1 MPPSRS
7 HHRPRCLDVRSYP
20 ESRHSSAR
28 AADAAGIDR
37 SRSRQQLA
45 RFMGR
50 KSLIVL
56 CATVLLG
63 GGGCVSTSSSS
74 IDAPTQASAP
84 NYRAIIAK
92 SLKAKPDFHSPSVP
106 SGSTYF
112 TDRGG
117 IFLDDKNIENVE
129 VSDAIRMVQT
139 NFFGWAWETCIRLNV
154 TNSPATYAVFISDGR
169 VVDARAANPTDNCE
183 GNYAPLEIKDE
194 SNGQVSRPTRKTP
207 KSGH

>member
-1 MPPSRS
+1 
-7 HHRPRCLDVRSYP
+7 
-20 ESRHSSAR
+20 
-28 AADAAGIDR
+28 
-37 SRSRQQLA
+37 
-45 RFMGR
+45 MGR

-74 IDAPTQASAP
+74 IDALTQAPAP

-92 SLKAKPDFHSPSVP
+92 SLKAKPGFYDPRDPRYV
-106 SGSTYF
+106 GESTYF

-117 IFLDDKNIENVE
+117 IFLEDKNIENVE

-139 NFFGWAWETCIRLNV
+139 NVFGWAWETCIRLNV
-154 TNSPATYAVFISDGR
+154 ANSPATYAVFISDGR
-169 VVDARAANPTDNCE
+169 VVDARAANPTDNCD

-194 SNGQVSRPTRKTP
+194 RNGQVSRPTRKTP

>member
-1 MPPSRS
+1 
-7 HHRPRCLDVRSYP
+7 
-20 ESRHSSAR
+20 
-28 AADAAGIDR
+28 
-37 SRSRQQLA
+37 
-45 RFMGR
+45 MGR
-50 KSLIVL
+50 RSLIALGV
-56 CATVLLG
+56 AVLLS

-74 IDAPTQASAP
+74 IDVPPQAPTP

-92 SLKAKPDFHSPSVP
+92 SLKAKPDFYDPRNP
-106 SGSTYF
+106 NMSTYF

-117 IFLDDKNIENVE
+117 IFLENKNIENVQ

-183 GNYAPLEIKDE
+183 SGNYAPLEIRDE
-194 SNGQVSRPTRKTP
+194 RNSQVGRATRKP
-207 KSGH
+207 RQSGH

>member
-1 MPPSRS
+1 
-7 HHRPRCLDVRSYP
+7 
-20 ESRHSSAR
+20 
-28 AADAAGIDR
+28 
-37 SRSRQQLA
+37 
-45 RFMGR
+45 MGH

-56 CATVLLG
+56 CAGVLLG
-63 GGGCVSTSSSS
+63 AGGCVSISSSS
-74 IDAPTQASAP
+74 IDAPTQAPAP

-92 SLKAKPDFHSPSVP
+92 SLKAKPDFHSPIVP
-106 SGSTYF
+106 GGSTYF

-117 IFLDDKNIENVE
+117 IFLEDKNIEHVE

-154 TNSPATYAVFISDGR
+154 ANSPATYAVFISDGR
-169 VVDARAANPTDNCE
+169 VVDARAANPTDNCD

-194 SNGQVSRPTRKTP
+194 RNGQVSRPTRKTP